1 MSLNSG
7 GIVRY
12 SGQSGPIFKLAFVTG
27 LLTLITAGIY
37 RFWAKTRMRKYI
49 WSSVSIDGDA
59 FEYTGTGLEKLLGFL
74 IAIVFLAV
82 YLAGVQLILTF
93 LGLGVMMQPDNELA
107 IIASVYISFFA
118 IVPFLLFAVYRARRY
133 KLARTRLRGI
143 RFGMDNAAWGYALR
157 AIGHYLLTGIT
168 LGALLPR
175 QTFYLEKY
183 MTDRSYYGDA
193 KFEQGGRWQGLYAA
207 LKHVLIGLAIMILG
221 AIVGG
226 VMNAEALIAIAI
238 FVGYFWFI
246 IGFVYYRVHA
256 YAYLTNHKTLDGQV
270 TFTATPSTGEIIKIV
285 IVGGLVLG
293 LVGAIA
299 FGVLGGV
306 FYGMAASGGMGMGP
320 SAAQLVP
327 MVILY
332 LLILIGLGALGVVMI
347 THPIIGHLTTNLR
360 VNNAEALGAVRQRA
374 YDKGADAEGF
384 ADALDIGGA
393 I

>member
-1 MSLNSG
+1 
-7 GIVRY
+7 
-12 SGQSGPIFKLAFVTG
+12 
-27 LLTLITAGIY
+27 
-37 RFWAKTRMRKYI
+37 
-49 WSSVSIDGDA
+49 
-59 FEYTGTGLEKLLGFL
+59 LGFL

-93 LGLGVMMQPDNELA
+93 LGLGVMMQPGNELA

-143 RFGMDNAAWGYALR
+143 RFGMDNAAWGYAWR
-157 AIGHYLLTGIT
+157 AIGHYLLTAIT
-168 LGALLPR
+168 LGVLLPR
-175 QTFYLEKY
+175 QTYYLEKY

-193 KFEQGGRWQGLYAA
+193 RFEQGGRWQGLYSA

-226 VMNAEALIAIAI
+226 VTGAEALIGIAV

-285 IVGGLVLG
+285 LVGGIVLG
-293 LVGAIA
+293 VVGAIA

-320 SAAQLVP
+320 SAAQIVP

-332 LLILIGLGALGVVMI
+332 LLILIGLGALAVVMI
-347 THPIIGHLTTNLR
+347 THPIISHLTSNLH
-360 VNNAEALGAVRQRA
+360 VNNAEALGSVRQRA

>member
-27 LLTLITAGIY
+27 LLTLVTVGIY

-93 LGLGVMMQPDNELA
+93 LGLGIVMQPGNEIA
-107 IIASVYISFFA
+107 MIASIYISFFA

-168 LGALLPR
+168 LGILLPR
-175 QTFYLEKY
+175 QTYYLDKY

-193 KFEQGGRWQGLYAA
+193 RFEQGGRWQGLYAA

-221 AIVGG
+221 GILGA
-226 VMNAEALIAIAI
+226 MLKAEVLAGIAG
-238 FVGYFWFI
+238 FVGYLWFM
-246 IGFVYYRVHA
+246 IGFVYYRVHS

-270 TFTATPSTGEIIKIV
+270 TFLATPRTGTIIKKV
-285 IVGGLVLG
+285 IIGGLVLG
-293 LVGAIA
+293 LAAAVA
-299 FGVLGGV
+299 FGVLGGIA
-306 FYGMAASGGMGMGP
+306 YGMAMSGGMGPGF
-320 SAAQLVP
+320 AQMLPIV
-327 MVILY
+327 VLY
-332 LLILIGLGALGVVMI
+332 LLVLVGLGALGMVMI
-347 THPIIGHLTTNLR
+347 THPIIAHLATNLR
-360 VNNAEALGAVRQRA
+360 VNNAEALGSVRQRA
-374 YDKGADAEGF
+374 FDKGADAEGF